1 MSIEPKPTTI
11 ELTGADAKF
20 GRVLVDA
27 TRVIAKRLGL
37 QMVYDRFYLP
47 STTEFELEE
56 YYRRVPFTIGSLFL
70 TPHLDCEMLAKLIG
84 LRHGGHKL
92 VRTCRQNRCHGI
104 DQPLRGFVDVQS
116 RRVDVGGCAGIEG
129 FAAQ

>member
-37 QMVYDRFYLP
+37 TD
-47 STTEFELEE
+47 
-56 YYRRVPFTIGSLFL
+56 G
-70 TPHLDCEMLAKLIG
+70 
-84 LRHGGHKL
+84 
-92 VRTCRQNRCHGI
+92 VRSVLSALNDG
-104 DQPLRGFVDVQS
+104 V
-116 RRVDVGGCAGIEG
+116 
-129 FAAQ
+129 